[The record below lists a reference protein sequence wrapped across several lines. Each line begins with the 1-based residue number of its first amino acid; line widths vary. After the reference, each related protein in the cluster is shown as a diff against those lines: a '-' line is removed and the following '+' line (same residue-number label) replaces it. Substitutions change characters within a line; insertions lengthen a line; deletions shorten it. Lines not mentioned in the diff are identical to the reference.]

1 MRNRHSSRWRYCG
14 LLCLLAFV
22 ISNTGL
28 AQNPPE
34 RPNILWHMGTF
45 NTIAPESPSYLSF
58 TEDGE
63 YFAQGYAA
71 LQVFKT
77 DWAKDPG
84 IPRGRTVVSYAIN
97 FGGNASFTDRDQQ
110 NREYVVR
117 ATRLAE
123 WVRNAGAYGGGY
135 LRPSKTFAAS
145 GASVWQP
152 LRGNSSD
159 RRFNRLF
166 AVGQSNG
173 QVTLIL
179 LDYDN
184 PSTMNANRVSA
195 PAHAGRVTTLAYDPA
210 SRTLFTGGEDG
221 LIRSWTVGLS
231 DSTPS
236 LTARQTIAAHRAPI
250 TGLAYEF
257 GVLISTATFEASI
270 KGWSVS
276 GGNLPTTP
284 TWQASPPLTRA
295 DNALSVSPTGH
306 PNFAAVFVYDFSY
319 YNYYGARSSYLFI
332 RRSSGELVAQVVSG
346 DAGSPVYNPSKGI
359 WVLNHSLITS
369 SSIPTAAPITAL
381 ASSHPVTALLAIGSA
396 TVAGYANGEL
406 RSHNP
411 NGNSSSLHPNSRVIG
426 LVDVSRGSTR
436 YVLSADVEGRL
447 VISPVPIGAAILSA
461 SSGLTSAL
469 SLAAGADATSQRIAI
484 SGHRDG
490 QAEIR
495 VFRLTWSGSTPSL
508 TLLASF
514 APPSGDLSQQMIRFA
529 AANSPDLIVLSGNT
543 LSRWNWSAS
552 TNSYQNAFT
561 VNLPGSP
568 SAISVT
574 SNRVWVRYQFRTT
587 YFELRDA
594 QTGARLLEHYSHA
607 PSENA
612 PASPFFA
619 HRTDADVLVF
629 ADSVTDALEYGP
641 FVVSNAK
648 EIADTD
654 TDNPYLTPRL
664 VFGLR
669 AIVSDLPTA
678 ITASGSSYIVGCRDG
693 RVYTVALPNPTM
705 RAFAYDGVRGGYSA
719 YFGLIGDRLLYSVAS
734 LLPQPVSYWEPTLRL
749 SLWSASAGVPQWE
762 SRICSSTDCGT
773 SVPYPPTTFTR
784 LSPSNTYLYTFET
797 DTGFSRFTVWGNL
810 GGTPSQVYYLE
821 ENSSAS
827 SPLIF
832 RRWWMIPVD
841 DQRVGFLHAW
851 PVGAPTGGF
860 QFFETRLRFLQWSP
874 TPNAVDVSIP
884 VNDLR
889 LYDRT
894 NYCGSS
900 SAPTCPQWGNAVFRL
915 RWDLNANRRVAA
927 LLGEH
932 RPDSGNPNTIRRRVV
947 LLYRT
952 NAASWSNWTTASI
965 LDEGVDFPAGVH
977 PTMIRFHPT
986 TPNLLYVGLNNGRL
1000 RIYRLDAV
1008 GNITNRAAPDELAPT
1023 LGNPGAVAAMDIAN
1037 FVQNGLNYTAIVFGG
1052 ANGLS
1057 VWAGLVCQPGWINE
1071 VHFYTMDVGFSPSL
1085 QNQIQVQ
1092 QPNPSQPPLMVY
1104 SNQLVMSAAKLDD
1117 LPNIPCPADVNRN
1130 GIVDDEDILI
1140 VLFAFGGEGFNSSD
1154 VNCDGIVDDADLL
1167 IVLFEFGSSCP

>member
-1 MRNRHSSRWRYCG
+1 
-14 LLCLLAFV
+14 
-22 ISNTGL
+22 
-28 AQNPPE
+28 
-34 RPNILWHMGTF
+34 
-45 NTIAPESPSYLSF
+45 
-58 TEDGE
+58 
-63 YFAQGYAA
+63 
-71 LQVFKT
+71 
-77 DWAKDPG
+77 
-84 IPRGRTVVSYAIN
+84 VVSYAIN
-97 FGGNASFTDRDQQ
+97 FGLTASFTDRDGQ
-110 NREYVVR
+110 NREYVVT

-135 LRPSKTFAAS
+135 LRPSKTFAAP

-152 LRGNSSD
+152 LRGNSE

-184 PSTMNANRVSA
+184 PSTMNTNRVSA
-195 PAHAGRVTTLAYDPA
+195 PAHAGRITALAYDPA
-210 SRTLFTGGEDG
+210 TRTLFTGGEDG

-231 DSTPS
+231 GSTPS

-257 GVLISTATFEASI
+257 GVLISTAFLEPSI
-270 KGWSVS
+270 KGWSVN
-276 GGNLPTTP
+276 GGNLSTTP
-284 TWQASPPLTRA
+284 TWQTSPPLTRT
-295 DNALSVSPTGH
+295 DNYLSVASTGH
-306 PNFAAVFVYDFSY
+306 PTFASVFVYDG
-319 YNYYGARSSYLFI
+319 NLYGYWGGRSSYFFI
-332 RRSSGELVAQVVSG
+332 RRSNGELVAQMVSG
-346 DAGSPVYNPSKGI
+346 GEGGPPLYNSSKRV
-359 WVLNHSLITS
+359 WVLNHSLITTAE
-369 SSIPTAAPITAL
+369 IPTAASITGL

-396 TVAGYANGEL
+396 IVAGYANGEL

-411 NGNSSSLHPNSRVIG
+411 NGSSSTLHPNSRVIG
-426 LVDVSRGSTR
+426 LVDVSRGGTP

-447 VISPVPIGAAILSA
+447 VIAPVPIGAAIRSEP
-461 SSGLTSAL
+461 SGLTSAL

-508 TLLASF
+508 TLLASIT
-514 APPSGDLSQQMIRFA
+514 PPRSDLSQQMIRFA
-529 AANSPDLIVLSGNT
+529 AANSPDLIVLSGGT
-543 LSRWNWSAS
+543 LSRWNWNAS
-552 TNSYQNAFT
+552 SNSYQNAYT
-561 VNLPGSP
+561 VNLPGYP
-568 SAISVT
+568 SATISVT
-574 SNRVWVRYQFRTT
+574 SNRVWIRYQDGG
-587 YFELRDA
+587 FELRDA
-594 QTGARLLEHYSHA
+594 LTGARLLEHYSHA
-607 PSENA
+607 PSRYA
-612 PASPFFA
+612 PASPFIA
-619 HRTDADVLVF
+619 HRTDSDMLAF
-629 ADSVTDALEYGP
+629 ADSVTDALEYSP
-641 FVVSNAK
+641 YVVTNAK
-648 EIADTD
+648 EVADTD
-654 TDNPYLTPRL
+654 LDNPYRTPRL

-678 ITASGSSYIVGCRDG
+678 LTALGRGYIVGCRDG
-693 RVYTVALPNPTM
+693 RVYAVALPSPTM
-705 RAFAYDGVRGGYSA
+705 RAFAYDARLGGYGG
-719 YFGLIGDRLLYSVAS
+719 YFGLIGDRLLHSVAS
-734 LLPQPVSYWEPTLRL
+734 KLPQPASYWEATLRL
-749 SLWSASAGVPQWE
+749 GLWSVSAGAPLWE
-762 SRICSSTDCGT
+762 SRICSTTYCGT
-773 SVPYPPTTFTR
+773 SVYDLPTTFTR

-797 DTGFSRFTVWGNL
+797 DRGFSRFIVWSNL
-810 GGTPSQVYYLE
+810 GGTPSQVYYLAE
-821 ENSSAS
+821 DSSAS

-841 DQRVGFLHAW
+841 DQRVGFLYAW
-851 PVGAPTGGF
+851 PVGAPTGGT

-889 LYDRT
+889 LYDVTR
-894 NYCGSS
+894 YCGSS
-900 SAPTCPQWGNAVFRL
+900 SAPTCPQWSDAVVSL

-927 LLGEH
+927 LLGVH
-932 RPDSGNPNTIRRRVV
+932 RPDPGNPSTARWRVV

-965 LDEGVDFPAGVH
+965 LDAGVDFPSGVI

-986 TPNLLYVGLNNGRL
+986 TPNLLYVGLSNGRL
-1000 RIYRLDAV
+1000 RIYRLDAR

-1037 FVQNGLNYTAIVFGG
+1037 FVQNGINYTAIVFGG

-1092 QPNPSQPPLMVY
+1092 QPNPSQPPIMVY
-1104 SNQLVMSAAKLDD
+1104 SNQLVMSAAKLDN
-1117 LPNIPCPADVNRN
+1117 LPNLPCPADVNRN
-1130 GIVDDEDILI
+1130 GIVNDEDLLI
-1140 VLFAFGGEGFNSSD
+1140 VLFAFGGEGFNNAD

-1167 IVLFEFGSSCP
+1167 SVLFEFGSSCP

>member
-1 MRNRHSSRWRYCG
+1 MRNRHGSRWRYCG

-84 IPRGRTVVSYAIN
+84 IPRGRTMVSYEIN

-117 ATRLAE
+117 ASRLAE
-123 WVRNAGAYGGGY
+123 WVRNTGAYGGGY
-135 LRPSKTFAAS
+135 LRPYKVFAAS

-195 PAHAGRVTTLAYDPA
+195 PAHAGRVTALAYDPA
-210 SRTLFTGGEDG
+210 SRALFTGGEDG

-231 DSTPS
+231 GSTPS
-236 LTARQTIAAHRAPI
+236 LTPRQTIAAHRAPI

-257 GVLISTATFEASI
+257 GMLISTATFEASI

-332 RRSSGELVAQVVSG
+332 RRSSGDLVAQVVSG

-359 WVLNHSLITS
+359 WVLNQSLITTAD
-369 SSIPTAAPITAL
+369 IPTTASITAL

-447 VISPVPIGAAILSA
+447 VISPVPIGAALLSF

-469 SLAAGADATSQRIAI
+469 SLAAGADTTSQRIAVA
-484 SGHRDG
+484 GHRDG

-561 VNLPGSP
+561 VNLPGHP

-574 SNRVWVRYQFRTT
+574 PNRVWVRYQIRTT

-654 TDNPYLTPRL
+654 LDNPYRTPRL

-693 RVYTVALPNPTM
+693 RVYTTALPNPTM
-705 RAFAYDGVRGGYSA
+705 RAFAYDGLRGGYGA
-719 YFGLIGDRLLYSVAS
+719 YFGLVGDRLFFSVAS
-734 LLPQPVSYWEPTLRL
+734 LPPQPASYWEPTLRL
-749 SLWSASAGVPQWE
+749 GLWSASAGVPQWE

-773 SVPYPPTTFTR
+773 SVPFPPTTFTR
-784 LSPSNTYLYTFET
+784 PSPSNTYLYTFEA
-797 DTGFSRFTVWGNL
+797 DTNFSRFIVWGNL
-810 GGTPSQVYYLE
+810 GGSPSQVYSRE
-821 ENSSAS
+821 ENSSVS

-841 DQRVGFLHAW
+841 DLRAGLLHVW
-851 PVGAPTGGF
+851 PVGAPTGFF
-860 QFFETRLRFLQWSP
+860 QFFEVRLRFLQWSP
-874 TPNAVDVSIP
+874 TPNAVDVSVP
-884 VNDLR
+884 VSDMR
-889 LYDRT
+889 LYDRV
-894 NYCGSS
+894 NYCGSAS
-900 SAPTCPQWGNAVFRL
+900 NPTCPQWGSSVTAL
-915 RWDLNANRRVAA
+915 RWDLNASRRVAA
-927 LLGEH
+927 LLGAH
-932 RPDSGNPNTIRRRVV
+932 RPDTSNPSTIRRRVV
-947 LLYRT
+947 LLHRT
-952 NAASWSNWTTASI
+952 NPTSWANWTTASI
-965 LDEGVDFPAGVH
+965 LDEGVDFPSGVY
-977 PTMIRFHPT
+977 PTAIRFHPT

-1000 RIYRLDAV
+1000 RVYRLDAS
-1008 GNITNRAAPDELAPT
+1008 GQITNRANPDEFVPT

-1052 ANGLS
+1052 PDGLS
-1057 VWAGLVCQPGWINE
+1057 VWAGFVCQPGWINE

-1085 QNQIQVQ
+1085 LNNIQVQ
-1092 QPNPSQPPLMVY
+1092 QPNAGQPPIMVY
-1104 SNQLVMSAAKLDD
+1104 NNQLVMSAARLDN
-1117 LPNIPCPADVNRN
+1117 LPNLPCPADVNRN
-1130 GIVDDEDILI
+1130 GIVDDEDVLL

-1167 IVLFEFGSSCP
+1167 IILFEFGSSCP